1 MLLTRK
7 AAILEKLAERVGGY
21 KSNLSHAQ
29 IKERIKDIKSSDKGL
44 TMRGSK
50 KARSRDAKAH
60 ALFKDALGP
69 DYINIL
75 KTDPRFKKTMHN
87 WKGPFG
93 LKGHAVREG
102 GEWRER
108 SIAIKS
114 LEKAMKNKAM
124 S

>member
-29 IKERIKDIKSSDKGL
+29 IKERISKIKATKGGRNREAMTGKLYSDVF
-44 TMRGSK
+44 GS
-50 KARSRDAKAH
+50 
-60 ALFKDALGP
+60 
-69 DYINIL
+69 DYRTLL
-75 KTDPRFKKTMHN
+75 KNDKRFKHATRPTGTAVGRGMAHSL
-87 WKGPFG
+87 WARPFG
-93 LKGHAVREG
+93 GLVGSSSTRKKQVKA
-102 GEWRER
+102 
-108 SIAIKS
+108 